1 LGNLLRSFVGKN
13 IWQWDF
19 LLAQAE
25 FAYNRFPS
33 QTIGH
38 SPFEAVYGLNP
49 IGPLELAPLLVT
61 KHFSGDAEERAKE
74 IKKLH
79 EQIRGS
85 ILKKN
90 EKYSKQAN
98 KHRKPVAFKEGDL
111 VWIHLRKEQFPSKRS
126 SKLMPRADGPFR
138 VLQRIGENAYKIEL
152 LGDYGVSATF
162 NVSDLSPYYED

>member
-1 LGNLLRSFVGKN
+1 MGNTTG
-13 IWQWDF
+13 
-19 LLAQAE
+19 
-25 FAYNRFPS
+25 Y
-33 QTIGH
+33 

-61 KHFSGDAEERAKE
+61 KHFSGDAKERVKE

-111 VWIHLRKEQFPSKRS
+111 VWIHLRKERFPNKRS
-126 SKLMPRADGPFR
+126 SKLMPQADGPFR
-138 VLQRIGENAYKIEL
+138 VLQRIEENAYTIEL
-152 LGDYGVSATF
+152 PGDYGVSKTF
-162 NVSDLSPYYED
+162 NVSDLSPYYEDQEDQVDLGASLHQPGETDTGMSNKPNLV